1 LANAAVVYGRRYG
14 GKDLRFEASG
24 GLMHA
29 ALVMRDK
36 ETDSYWSIM
45 TGDAI
50 AGDLVGTPLEE
61 WPRGEK
67 AQWKDWV
74 ARHPHTRVLSVAGQ
88 EHVENNPYDNYFAS
102 DSGFRDL
109 AARDD
114 RLGTKDPIYSF
125 QIGGKRYAVPFASFE
140 GGGVFHT
147 GDGEVFLY
155 RPFGVEVFY
164 STLAFPGAEGD
175 FARRADGWHH
185 EPSGA
190 RFDPEQGRFVG
201 PGGPGSRLPRLEGFD
216 TFWYMWSLT
225 HPDTEILEPTSR

>member
-1 LANAAVVYGRRYG
+1 MYGRQYD

-50 AGDLVGTPLEE
+50 AGDLEGTPLEE
-61 WPRGEK
+61 WPLGEK

-74 ARHPHTRVLSVAGQ
+74 ARHPATLVLSVGGE

-109 AARDD
+109 AARDG
-114 RLGTKDPIYSF
+114 RLETKEPIYSF
-125 QIGGKRYAVPFASFE
+125 QIGDKKYAVPFSAFE
-140 GGGVFHT
+140 GGAVVRAG
-147 GDGEVFLY
+147 GREAFLY
-155 RPFGVEVFY
+155 RPADVAVFY
-164 STLAFPGAEGD
+164 STLAFQGTEGT
-175 FARRADGWHH
+175 FERRQGGWHH
-185 EPSGA
+185 APTGA
-190 RFDPEQGRFVG
+190 RLDPGA
-201 PGGPGSRLPRLEGFD
+201 GGFEAAERLDGFD
-216 TFWYMWSLT
+216 TYWYMWSLT
-225 HPDTEILEPTSR
+225 HPDTEVLEPEPR